1 MQLTT
6 EAAAK
11 ICARNVK
18 LTKQIKRLE
27 KKLASVEERRKKFD
41 ITTISKIKVD
51 GHWYFK
57 GTEILSCQ

>member
-18 LTKQIKRLE
+18 LTKKIKRLE
-27 KKLASVEERRKKFD
+27 KKLASVEERRNN
-41 ITTISKIKVD
+41 V
-51 GHWYFK
+51 
-57 GTEILSCQ
+57 